1 LVILA
6 ATGMTGFFVI
16 ERLVGVASDLAA
28 IRAESSARASPAAFI
43 AR

>member
-1 LVILA
+1 VVILA

-16 ERLVGVASDLAA
+16 ERLVAVASDLAA
-28 IRAESSARASPAAFI
+28 IRADSSARASPAALP